1 MKFESPAGDNA
12 PRRPFADSWPL
23 TGARHTLA
31 ARRNGLSQVPPFMVL
46 PGTRYTRIECGPK
59 MSGMPFEQACEMIIS
74 ATSCDHK
81 RALDGF
87 ILSPQKLIATTG
99 LAPTTVRRKEPKTLC
114 QLGRDGPVS
123 RMAIATR
130 RRRRETHFPVHL
142 FCAQLFCAKSRFHN
156 YLSPVTLL
164 RRAAAFRVSSH
175 VCEAVNSR

>member
-99 LAPTTVRRKEPKTLC
+99 LAPTTVRRKSQRRCANSGATDRFRAWRLPHAVGGVKPISQSTCFAHNCFAQKIAFTTIYRPLLC
-114 QLGRDGPVS
+114 FGAPLRS
-123 RMAIATR
+123 ECRAM
-130 RRRRETHFPVHL
+130 F
-142 FCAQLFCAKSRFHN
+142 AK
-156 YLSPVTLL
+156 L
-164 RRAAAFRVSSH
+164 
-175 VCEAVNSR
+175 